1 MKGSSN
7 VYQVTSSD
15 KTQIT
20 VLACMSASGC
30 YVPPLI
36 VFAGQWFSYNPLEGF
51 EDAVM
56 GRSENGWMASELFK
70 IWLSDVFVKHLNEK
84 VVPRPVV
91 LFVDGHST
99 HLTMEASDICL
110 ENGIVLYCLLE
121 HASHIMQPC
130 DLRLFGPLKEH
141 WKQATR
147 SYSYE
152 NIGEAVTKP
161 TFARVFRKAWEK
173 SAVPD
178 NAIKGFRD
186 SGLFPF
192 APSKVLT
199 TAKMEPSKIF
209 RSVPA
214 ATVTSPSEPGQAMS
228 VDSSASL
235 TSYMNDIELTVHIP
249 ISTSV
254 DVANDD
260 NLGSPDLP
268 ENAISPCVPVEQAS
282 TSIQASATSSSNIPQ
297 GYSNVSVT
305 SLASSTKTQKQVPPL
320 SRLMLAAYCNF
331 SATIGPGCDAA
342 FPNASTPPVT
352 LNDLPSTSASSST
365 MGSNFNKSPVFDEIL
380 KLPKSKAVKK
390 KTNKPRVILPKAVT
404 SQKFRDILNQKKAEK
419 EKAENEKIKKRMERE
434 KKRKEKEDAARK
446 RQQSKL
452 AKAKAKSLK
461 VKVKQNKKLV
471 LDDDSDD
478 SEEINSQI
486 CYTCETAF
494 QMDASDWISCQK
506 CHWKF
511 HLICVPLDEVDFVD
525 NFFECKYC

>member
-1 MKGSSN
+1 MEWFTDLKDYMNTETNDHTIWSNPRRWYNADEIGFPLCPKGGKVHAMKGSSN

-20 VLACMSASGC
+20 VLACISASGC

-36 VFAGQWFSYNPLEGF
+36 VFAGQRFSYNPLEGF

-56 GRSENGWMASELFK
+56 GRSETGWMDSELFK
-70 IWLSDVFVKHLNEK
+70 TWLSDVFVKHLNEK
-84 VVPRPVV
+84 VEPRPVV

-141 WKQATR
+141 WRQATR

-152 NIGEAVTKP
+152 NIGEAMTNS

-173 SAVPD
+173 SAD
-178 NAIKGFRD
+178 YAIKGFRD

-209 RSVPA
+209 RSVPT
-214 ATVTSPSEPGQAMS
+214 ATVTSPSEPEQATT
-228 VDSSASL
+228 DSSASL
-235 TSYMNDIELTVHIP
+235 TSNMNDIVLTVHIL

-260 NLGSPDLP
+260 HLGSPDLP
-268 ENAISPCVPVEQAS
+268 EKAISLCVPVEQAS
-282 TSIQASATSSSNIPQ
+282 ISIQASATSSSNIAQ
-297 GYSNVSVT
+297 GYSNVSVI
-305 SLASSTKTQKQVPPL
+305 SLASSAKTQKQVPPL
-320 SRLMLAAYCNF
+320 SRLALAAYCNF
-331 SATIGPGCDAA
+331 SATIGPGGDAA
-342 FPNASTPPVT
+342 FLNASTPPVT
-352 LNDLPSTSASSST
+352 LNDLTSTSASSST

-380 KLPKSKAVKK
+380 KLPQSKAVKK

-404 SQKFRDILNQKKAEK
+404 CQKFRDILNQKKAEK
-419 EKAENEKIKKRMERE
+419 EKAENKKIMK
-434 KKRKEKEDAARK
+434 
-446 RQQSKL
+446 
-452 AKAKAKSLK
+452 
-461 VKVKQNKKLV
+461 
-471 LDDDSDD
+471 
-478 SEEINSQI
+478 
-486 CYTCETAF
+486 
-494 QMDASDWISCQK
+494 
-506 CHWKF
+506 
-511 HLICVPLDEVDFVD
+511 
-525 NFFECKYC
+525 